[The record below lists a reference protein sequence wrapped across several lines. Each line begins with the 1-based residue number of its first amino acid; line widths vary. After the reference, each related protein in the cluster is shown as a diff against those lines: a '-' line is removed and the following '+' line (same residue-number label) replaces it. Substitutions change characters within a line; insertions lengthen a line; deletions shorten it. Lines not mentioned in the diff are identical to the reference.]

1 MDDEKLII
9 KEEFDTH
16 TSGRRNLR
24 PGSDPPRESPRIKGG
39 EKMTIRKRK
48 SENISPVMIINDEAK
63 EKMNIKKRK
72 SEDILSAMIVNN
84 EEESSE
90 NFCHFEL
97 LPPEIQ
103 ETILSYLPAE
113 DLFSVAKT
121 SRSLSS
127 LTKTQSLWTKLTLD
141 WKDIYEN
148 LKLCKYLIR
157 EKYEKMRS
165 AEITQ
170 KIKKNHIR
178 KQDEE
183 FDCKLTTKMDLIFKS
198 KTLTS
203 LKVDK
208 KIKLSDSLLSQIS
221 EKSSLTRVDL
231 TGCWSKTRNL
241 SPLSTLTNLHSLKLY
256 SMGHINSE
264 EIDHLFSSM
273 RNLKIVEVPN
283 TTIQDSSIAC
293 LVKNNVNLNHLVINY
308 CSLISSRGIK
318 ILAKACPSLRHI
330 SMKKCEKLREV
341 DALHLLS
348 SCPELRHIG
357 LSRVSDKTLRRIH
370 QVCPKMQSVSLE
382 HAWVTERGITQ
393 LLTSAPKLHNMEF
406 IEFSLISV
414 ANNFDDKFKIKYPAC
429 RVSIKVRKSDWPLKI

>member
-1 MDDEKLII
+1 MCIDTIVISCTIAIQLQKVFKGSKEK
-9 KEEFDTH
+9 
-16 TSGRRNLR
+16 
-24 PGSDPPRESPRIKGG
+24 
-39 EKMTIRKRK
+39 EKMNIKTRK
-48 SENISPVMIINDEAK
+48 SENIS
-63 EKMNIKKRK
+63 
-72 SEDILSAMIVNN
+72 SAMIVNN
-84 EEESSE
+84 EEDSSE
-90 NFCHFEL
+90 NFSHFEL
-97 LPPEIQ
+97 LPLEIQ
-103 ETILSYLPAE
+103 EAILSYLPAK

-121 SRSLSS
+121 SRSLTS

-148 LKLCKYLIR
+148 LKFCKYFIR
-157 EKYEKMRS
+157 ERYGKMRS
-165 AEITQ
+165 AEITK
-170 KIKKNHIR
+170 KIKNHTR

-183 FDCKLTTKMDLIFKS
+183 FDCKLATIMDLIFKS

-208 KIKLSDSLLSQIS
+208 KIELSDSLLSQIS
-221 EKSSLTRVDL
+221 EKSSFTRVDL

-308 CSLISSRGIK
+308 CRLISSKGIK
-318 ILAKACPSLRHI
+318 ILAKACPNIQHV

-341 DALHLLS
+341 DALQLLS
-348 SCPELRHIG
+348 SCPELRHVG
-357 LSRVSDKTLRRIH
+357 LSRVSDKTLRTIH

-429 RVSIKVRKSDWPLKI
+429 SVSRTVRKSDWPLKI